1 MVAGAFHPVMPKPY
15 MATCDDCPFERATAT
30 RAKAAAV
37 ARRHLDETGH
47 DVLAVEMP
55 RPR

>member
-15 MATCDDCPFERATAT
+15 MATCDDCPFERAASSRT
-30 RAKAAAV
+30 KAAAV

-47 DVLAVEMP
+47 DVFAVEMP